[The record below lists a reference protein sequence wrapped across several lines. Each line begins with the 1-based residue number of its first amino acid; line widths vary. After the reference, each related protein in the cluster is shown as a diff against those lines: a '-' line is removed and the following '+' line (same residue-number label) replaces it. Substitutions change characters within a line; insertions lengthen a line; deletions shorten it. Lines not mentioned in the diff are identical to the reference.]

1 MRLILFVLLA
11 LALVSCSSE
20 RKAQYHVRKALKHG
34 AKFTQDTDTIRIAT
48 VDSFPVIVN
57 DSIVWEKI
65 IAYRDTVIQYQNVYV
80 PTTRFQERIRYKE
93 RIKTLKI
100 KGDTEVKI
108 VRQQAKIKNNQVVKY
123 RTNWLLVLIAFVV
136 GFVLRFI
143 LNSSVFNRIALFLK
157 YRGEI

>member
-1 MRLILFVLLA
+1 MRLILFILIA

-20 RKAQYHVRKALKHG
+20 RKAQYHVKKALKHG

-65 IAYRDTVIQYQNVYV
+65 ISYRDTVIIFRTLEI
-80 PTTRFQERIRYKE
+80 PKTKFQTKIEFRE

-108 VRQQAKIKNNQVVKY
+108 VRQQAKVKNNQIVKY
-123 RTNWLLVLIAFVV
+123 RTNWWLILIAFIL

>member
-65 IAYRDTVIQYQNVYV
+65 IAYRDTVIKFQNVYV
-80 PTTRFQERIRYKE
+80 PKTKWQTKIEYRE

-108 VRQQAKIKNNQVVKY
+108 VRQQAKVKNNQIVKY

-143 LNSSVFNRIALFLK
+143 LNSSVYNRIALFLK